1 MGDDFYIRNPL
12 RVGMCGDDVRYIQEV
27 LNTQGFDVPVS
38 GVFDAETM
46 TAARK
51 ELTDFYLERYDEW
64 PPDYRTEYSGAMSRY
79 NPESPDFS
87 ERERDEVFLGDQEA
101 YEKWGLLQESWR
113 FSSRD
118 EFEEFLQATPSPIP
132 DFLYMFDAQRL
143 QREIPYTELP
153 EPMKDAKNSLPEV
166 KNTDIAPPSSEPYC
180 SIPMSDAGTGS
191 SITNL
196 ALYEEV
202 RKQLPAEIGDDRA
215 AEATLRAL
223 QDGIRTPEKLQ
234 DVVVANDRIFV
245 IGTVPGFRGV
255 VDLNQPPLPS
265 TDIHTQFA
273 AFEQRQ
279 QTERDQ
285 PQHVRAGL
293 SLG

>member
-1 MGDDFYIRNPL
+1 MADDFYIRNPL

-27 LNTQGFDVPVS
+27 LNEKGFDVPVS

-64 PPDYRTEYSGAMSRY
+64 PADTRTDSPEAMSRY
-79 NPESPDFS
+79 NPGSPDFS

-101 YEKWGLLQESWR
+101 YQKWGLLQESWR
-113 FSSRD
+113 FPSRD
-118 EFEEFLQATPSPIP
+118 EFDEFLQSTPSPIP
-132 DFLYMFDAQRL
+132 DFLYLFDAGHL
-143 QREIPYTELP
+143 QRGIPQAELP
-153 EPMKDAKNSLPEV
+153 EPMKGANNHFPEV

-180 SIPMSDAGTGS
+180 SIPMSDAGTAS

-196 ALYEEV
+196 ALYDEV

-215 AEATLRAL
+215 AEATLRAV
-223 QDGIRTPEKLQ
+223 QDGIKTPQQLQ

-245 IGTVPGFRGV
+245 IGSIPGFRGV
-255 VDLNQPPLPS
+255 VDLNQPPLPA
-265 TDIHTQFA
+265 TDIQTQFA

-285 PQHVRAGL
+285 PQQVRAGL
-293 SLG
+293 SLS